1 MNTFNKY
8 YQIFKTE
15 LIDFVKFLK
24 ELSIPFV
31 IILIFFYPSTLNE
44 VLVNAG
50 FEEGSVAGF
59 KWKTK
64 LSESNDNIRD
74 LKNQIEQ
81 LDKQNKSLLKTI
93 NETQATAKIYSP
105 IWVEKINTEN
115 AELQNKS
122 DRVISQ
128 AKTFVNSSTDLLL
141 KNKSNASWGVVF
153 SGDKDLQGALY
164 EITTKA
170 KQFNLTNPVIYF
182 RDNSYR
188 SVAVAKDNEDAK
200 QLLEKARLKR
210 ADSYIINLTTWCNNP
225 KQEKD
230 YIRCS

>member
-1 MNTFNKY
+1 MNTFVNCY
-8 YQIFKTE
+8 RIFKTE

-31 IILIFFYPSTLNE
+31 LILIFFYPSTLNE

-64 LSESNDNIRD
+64 LAESNDNIRD
-74 LKNQIEQ
+74 LKNQVER
-81 LDKQNKSLLKTI
+81 LDTQNKTLLKTI
-93 NETQATAKIYSP
+93 NETQATTKIYSP

-115 AELQNKS
+115 AELQSNS
-122 DRVISQ
+122 NRVITQ
-128 AKTFVNSSTDLLL
+128 ARSFVDSSTELLL

-188 SVAVAKDNEDAK
+188 SVAVAKDNEEAK

-210 ADSYIINLTTWCNNP
+210 SDSYIINLTTWCNNP
-225 KQEKD
+225 QQQKG
-230 YIRCS
+230 YISCS